1 MPWGRSCPFRADS
14 ELSADDILC
23 KLREALPQ
31 DIGALEL
38 EEAPPRFHARLSAR
52 SKTYVYHVWNSNA
65 PCVFQRRYTYIF
77 RRPLDADAMRQ
88 AAELLCGTHDFASF
102 CSAKHMKHSTERTIT
117 DINIA
122 RQGDEYVFT
131 YTGDGFLYN
140 MVRIITGT
148 LLSIGAGERKAEEI
162 NAVLAARDRSA
173 AGPTAP
179 AKGTVSGEGG
189 LLTGAKLIYN
199 SFKRGCAETFC
210 SGAALFLVFAFFVN
224 QAAQWAF
231 AHCAAFIIV
240 FLSYSAAGPAAVAG
254 YYRAVDIGGF
264 VGREIDDGGVELAV
278 HACTAHGNAGVYPG
292 AHGLHSR
299 GIVGL

>member
-1 MPWGRSCPFRADS
+1 MTRNFKLTLCYDGTRYDGWQRQGNTKNTIQEILEDALSGIFGAPTEAAGSGRTDEGVHALGQVVSFRADS
-14 ELSADDILC
+14 EMSADDILC

-122 RQGDEYVFT
+122 RQDDEYVFT

-148 LLSIGAGERKAEEI
+148 LLSIGAGERKAEDI

-179 AKGTVSGEGG
+179 AKG
-189 LLTGAKLIYN
+189 
-199 SFKRGCAETFC
+199 
-210 SGAALFLVFAFFVN
+210 LFLA
-224 QAAQWAF
+224 
-231 AHCAAFIIV
+231 
-240 FLSYSAAGPAAVAG
+240 
-254 YYRAVDIGGF
+254 RVD
-264 VGREIDDGGVELAV
+264 
-278 HACTAHGNAGVYPG
+278 Y
-292 AHGLHSR
+292 
-299 GIVGL
+299 